1 MKKCAA
7 PLSAALLV
15 LAATL
20 GIGRAAQDLVKPGA
34 PLAAPPDAFH
44 AGAPHALL
52 QRLAGTWD
60 AVLIA
65 PDGKGGEARTKGS
78 LTTTKHTDFHTVDS
92 FEGDFMGMKLIGHG
106 MNGYCTARG
115 KFFSCW
121 TDSMTSSPLVTYGDW
136 NEKTRAVESNGD
148 CYGPSGRLE
157 PVRTVLQIADDD
169 HHSWTLYG
177 RGPDGKEI
185 QLLRIEYARCR

>member
-1 MKKCAA
+1 MEDLVKKCVA

-20 GIGRAAQDLVKPGA
+20 GSGQAAQDVVKPGA
-34 PLAAPPDAFH
+34 PLASPPDALH

-65 PDGKGGEARTKGS
+65 PDGKGGETRTKGS
-78 LTTTKHTDFHTVDS
+78 LTTTKHTGFHTVDS

-106 MNGYCTARG
+106 MNGYC
-115 KFFSCW
+115 
-121 TDSMTSSPLVTYGDW
+121 
-136 NEKTRAVESNGD
+136 
-148 CYGPSGRLE
+148 
-157 PVRTVLQIADDD
+157 
-169 HHSWTLYG
+169 
-177 RGPDGKEI
+177 
-185 QLLRIEYARCR
+185 